1 MERFLRYNQICDEK
15 LPLVKIL
22 KNKPKSEISLS
33 QLLIT
38 RDIQNLH
45 LDLVLVDEK
54 YDEIS

>member
-1 MERFLRYNQICDEK
+1 MCDEK
-15 LPLVKIL
+15 LPLVKIQ

-45 LDLVLVDEK
+45 LD
-54 YDEIS
+54 ICFGG